1 MRVSL
6 FIYLSM
12 MFPKEQL
19 KIVETGTLEGINA
32 IEMAKVYPNSKIYT
46 IDCYS
51 EGNEGFMEKMFNNI
65 KPFPQIEFIKEDS
78 IKAADRFDD
87 LSQDYVYLDADHSRD
102 FVYKEIIAWWD
113 KVKWGGMLAG
123 HDWWYK
129 DIKEAV
135 IKLTLDNKLRL
146 FYVGHVPTDLLS
158 QEAELCD
165 WWIWKNEV
173 TVSK

>member
-1 MRVSL
+1 MRTSL
-6 FIYLSM
+6 FVYLSI

-32 IEMAKVYPNSKIYT
+32 VEMAKAYPNSKIVT
-46 IDCYS
+46 IDSYP
-51 EGNEGFMEKMFNNI
+51 EENEKLIPKMLENI
-65 KPFPQIEFIKEDS
+65 KPFPQIEFIRKDS
-78 IKAADRFDD
+78 IKAAEDFED
-87 LSQDYVYLDADHSRD
+87 LSQDYIYLDADHSRD

-135 IKLTLDNKLRL
+135 VKISMDNKLRL
-146 FYVGHVPTDLLS
+146 FYTGHVPIDLLS

-165 WWIWKNEV
+165 WWIWKNTV
-173 TVSK
+173 TIAR